1 MSTFQ
6 MHAPADLAFETTLLV
21 RDTCL
26 CLHTQRAARALAR
39 RFDVALKPAG
49 ITSGQFSLLMSLN
62 RPKPPNLGSVA
73 ALLAMDRT
81 TLTANLKP
89 LERRGLVET
98 ASDVTDRRAR
108 LLRLTPA
115 GRAVL
120 AEAVPIWRHHHAA
133 IETALSD
140 PNHLRSE
147 LNLLSR
153 SDSQDGVAGQCH
165 KRRLGRR

>member
-1 MSTFQ
+1 
-6 MHAPADLAFETTLLV
+6 MHRPVDPAFETTLLV

-26 CLHTQRAARALAR
+26 CLHAQRAARALAR

-73 ALLAMDRT
+73 DLLAMDRT

-89 LERRGLVET
+89 LERRRLVKT
-98 ASDVTDRRAR
+98 TPDPADGRAR
-108 LLRLTPA
+108 LLRLTSA

-120 AEAVPIWRHHHAA
+120 AAAVPIWQRLHAE
-133 IETALSD
+133 IETELANPSR
-140 PNHLRSE
+140 LRSE
-147 LNLLSR
+147 LNVISK
-153 SDSQDGVAGQCH
+153 SDAT
-165 KRRLGRR
+165 RAAA

>member
-1 MSTFQ
+1 MSTLQ

-62 RPKPPNLGSVA
+62 RPKPPNLRSVA
-73 ALLAMDRT
+73 SLLAMDRT

-98 ASDVTDRRAR
+98 APDPTDKRAR

-120 AEAVPIWRHHHAA
+120 AEAAPIWRHLHAA

-147 LNLLSR
+147 LDLLSI
-153 SDSQDGVAGQCH
+153 SDSQDGVAG
-165 KRRLGRR
+165 

>member
-1 MSTFQ
+1 MQTPVNPSFQ
-6 MHAPADLAFETTLLV
+6 TTILV

-26 CLHTQRAARALAR
+26 CLHAQRAARALAR

-62 RPKPPNLGSVA
+62 RPQPPKVGSVA

-89 LERRGLVET
+89 LERRGLIET
-98 ASDVTDRRAR
+98 EADPTDRRAR

-120 AEAVPIWRHHHAA
+120 VSAVPIWTAVHAE
-133 IETALSD
+133 IETGLADPHRLRAELKHHLKLSGI
-140 PNHLRSE
+140 E
-147 LNLLSR
+147 AE
-153 SDSQDGVAGQCH
+153 V
-165 KRRLGRR
+165 

>member
-1 MSTFQ
+1 MRPSAGLT
-6 MHAPADLAFETTLLV
+6 FETTLLV

-26 CLHTQRAARALAR
+26 CLHAHRAARALAR

-62 RPKPPNLGSVA
+62 RPEPPKLSSVA

-89 LERRGLVET
+89 LERRRLVKM
-98 ASDVTDRRAR
+98 ATDPTDGRVR

-115 GRAVL
+115 GRTVL
-120 AEAVPIWRHHHAA
+120 TKALPIWRHLHAE
-133 IETALSD
+133 IEAALSD
-140 PNHLRSE
+140 PEHLRSE
-147 LNLLSR
+147 LNHLSK
-153 SDSQDGVAGQCH
+153 SDIQHGAV
-165 KRRLGRR
+165 

>member
-1 MSTFQ
+1 MSTLQ
-6 MHAPADLAFETTLLV
+6 MQRSAELSFETTCLV
-21 RDTCL
+21 RDACL
-26 CLHTQRAARALAR
+26 CLHAQRAARALAR

-62 RPKPPNLGSVA
+62 RPQPPNLASVA
-73 ALLAMDRT
+73 ALLGMDRT

-89 LERRGLVET
+89 LERRRLVK
-98 ASDVTDRRAR
+98 AATDPTDGRAR

-120 AEAVPIWRHHHAA
+120 GKALPIWLHLHAA
-133 IETALSD
+133 IEAALSD
-140 PNHLRSE
+140 PGHLRSE

-153 SDSQDGVAGQCH
+153 SDDRDAAAG
-165 KRRLGRR
+165 